1 MNLEMTFDDLKMK
14 PRKDQPDQKLNGE
27 RAKGFHFLT
36 SRWWCP
42 AAVTLGILCTGLLV
56 TVIMLGMQL
65 FQVSDLLKQYQ
76 ANLTHQEILWEGQI
90 LAQQQEKNA
99 SQKSQEE
106 LKEMIEIL
114 ALKLDEKSRK
124 QMELHQ
130 QNLDLQEALKRVENF
145 SGPCPQDWIWHE
157 ESCYLFPSGL
167 FNWEKSQENCLSLGA
182 QLLKINNT
190 DDLNFIQQAIS
201 HSSFPFWMGL
211 SLRKPN
217 YTWLWED
224 GSPLMPHLFRLQG
237 AVSQMYASGTCAYI
251 QRGAVFAENCILVAY
266 SICQKKAVLLKAL

>member
-1 MNLEMTFDDLKMK
+1 MTFDDLKMK
-14 PRKDQPDQKLNGE
+14 PRKDQPDQKLNGK
-27 RAKGFHFLT
+27 RAKGLHFLS

-42 AAVTLGILCTGLLV
+42 AAVTLGILCMGLLV
-56 TVIMLGMQL
+56 TIIMLGMQC
-65 FQVSDLLKQYQ
+65 
-76 ANLTHQEILWEGQI
+76 
-90 LAQQQEKNA
+90 
-99 SQKSQEE
+99 
-106 LKEMIEIL
+106 
-114 ALKLDEKSRK
+114 
-124 QMELHQ
+124 
-130 QNLDLQEALKRVENF
+130 
-145 SGPCPQDWIWHE
+145 PCPQDWIWHE

-167 FNWEKSQENCLSLGA
+167 FNWEQSQENCLSLDA

-224 GSPLMPHLFRLQG
+224 GSPLVPHLFRLQG

>member
-14 PRKDQPDQKLNGE
+14 PGKDQPDQKLNGE

-42 AAVTLGILCTGLLV
+42 AAVTLGILCMGLLV
-56 TVIMLGMQL
+56 TIIMLGMQL

-76 ANLTHQEILWEGQI
+76 ANLTHQEIIREGQI
-90 LAQQQEKNA
+90 LAQQQAKNA

-145 SGPCPQDWIWHE
+145 SEFHPASNLPFQFPILDGIVTE
-157 ESCYLFPSGL
+157 ETQLHMA
-167 FNWEKSQENCLSLGA
+167 LGGW
-182 QLLKINNT
+182 
-190 DDLNFIQQAIS
+190 F
-201 HSSFPFWMGL
+201 SF
-211 SLRKPN
+211 
-217 YTWLWED
+217 D
-224 GSPLMPHLFRLQG
+224 APL
-237 AVSQMYASGTCAYI
+237 V
-251 QRGAVFAENCILVAY
+251 
-266 SICQKKAVLLKAL
+266 

>member
-14 PRKDQPDQKLNGE
+14 PRKDQPDQKLNGK
-27 RAKGFHFLT
+27 RAKGLHFLS

-42 AAVTLGILCTGLLV
+42 AAVTLGILCMGLLV
-56 TVIMLGMQL
+56 TIIMLGMQL
-65 FQVSDLLKQYQ
+65 FQVSDLLKQHQ
-76 ANLTHQEILWEGQI
+76 ANLTHQEMILEGQI
-90 LAQQQEKNA
+90 LAQQQAKNA

-106 LKEMIEIL
+106 LKEMIETL
-114 ALKLDEKSRK
+114 VLKLDEKSRK

-167 FNWEKSQENCLSLGA
+167 FNWEQSQENCLSLDA

-190 DDLNFIQQAIS
+190 DDLFPILDGIVTEETQLHVALGGWF
-201 HSSFPFWMGL
+201 SFGA
-211 SLRKPN
+211 
-217 YTWLWED
+217 
-224 GSPLMPHLFRLQG
+224 PL
-237 AVSQMYASGTCAYI
+237 V
-251 QRGAVFAENCILVAY
+251 
-266 SICQKKAVLLKAL
+266 